1 MTGRGRRWISGAFTA
16 VTLAWLALIVLVPA
30 ALARDAGGRAVTL
43 VSAGA
48 YLMGGVV
55 CHQRSDR
62 SFHPG
67 GVQMPVCARCFGL
80 YLGAGLGVLAAAGFR
95 RRGAGAGPGGRLR
108 LAPAGGACAID
119 GGAGTAEPRGPDA
132 ARAGAAALPGD
143 SAGGG
148 ARGAGGRGAPA
159 WLRWAVLA
167 AAAPTGVTFA
177 AEMAGWMPSIGELR
191 AAAGVPLGVA
201 VTWVASL
208 VIRGDLA

>member
-1 MTGRGRRWISGAFTA
+1 MTGRARRWIGGAFTA
-16 VTLAWLALIVLVPA
+16 VTLAWLALVVLAPA
-30 ALARDAGGRAVTL
+30 VLARDVGGRAAAV

-62 SFHPG
+62 SFHPI

-95 RRGAGAGPGGRLR
+95 RRGAGP
-108 LAPAGGACAID
+108 
-119 GGAGTAEPRGPDA
+119 GAGTAGRRGRRQVGPDA
-132 ARAGAAALPGD
+132 VPGPAALAGD
-143 SAGGG
+143 SAGGEAHG
-148 ARGAGGRGAPA
+148 KEARGAPA

-177 AEMAGWMPSIGELR
+177 AEAAGWMPSIGELR